1 MGDLS
6 LIKDIQQDK
15 LSKEELIKCLDIPHN
30 YVLSNT
36 ILKIVRKGIKEDEVI
51 EKLAKL
57 KIYMKKEN
65 KLFGIETV
73 GHLAVAALFALNS
86 EKSIKKYIEIMS
98 ELSECDK
105 ECIESIVKNKTF
117 EV

>member
-1 MGDLS
+1 MRDLS

-15 LSKEELIKCLDIPHN
+15 LGREELISCLDIPQN

-36 ILKIVRKGIKEDEVI
+36 ILKIVRKRIDGDEVV

-57 KIYMKKEN
+57 KVCMKKEN

-73 GHLAVAALFALNS
+73 GHLAVAALYALNT
-86 EKSIKKYIEIMS
+86 EKSIGKFNEIMS
-98 ELSECDK
+98 ELSELDK
-105 ECIESIVKNKTF
+105 ECVESVIKNKTF
-117 EV
+117 DA

>member
-1 MGDLS
+1 MGNLS

-36 ILKIVRKGIKEDEVI
+36 ILKIVRQNINEDDVI
-51 EKLAKL
+51 DKLAEL
-57 KIYMKKEN
+57 KVHMKKEN

-73 GHLAVAALFALNS
+73 GHLAVAALYVLNS
-86 EKSIKKYIEIMS
+86 EKSLKKYKEIMLT
-98 ELSECDK
+98 LSDWDK
-105 ECIESIVKNKTF
+105 ECVESVIRNKTF